1 MKLKDGVKKGLK
13 LLAIYFIAIL
23 CMLMMADRV
32 ERLNEQERME
42 KVTEIGMKIDK

>member
-1 MKLKDGVKKGLK
+1 MKLKNVMKKGLK
-13 LLAIYFIAIL
+13 LLAIYFIAII

-32 ERLNEQERME
+32 ERLNEKERME